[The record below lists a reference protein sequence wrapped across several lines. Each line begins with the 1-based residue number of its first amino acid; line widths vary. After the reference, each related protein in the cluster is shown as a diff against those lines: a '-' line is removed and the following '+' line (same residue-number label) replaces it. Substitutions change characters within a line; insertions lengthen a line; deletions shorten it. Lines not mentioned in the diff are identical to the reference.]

1 MHGQLQLFVIPK
13 ECVAHQAL
21 LFMEFSRQEYWSG
34 GIISSS
40 SGESSR
46 PKDQTH
52 VSYVPCNGRQT
63 VYHLGTW
70 EAIGNYYIHL
80 YRILEF
86 ESIFPDLVPK
96 DLAKTWTHADSL
108 PNCKEII
115 FIFLYLT
122 LCEMIV
128 KTFVFFA
135 NQV

>member
-1 MHGQLQLFVIPK
+1 MSDYATPRTM
-13 ECVAHQAL
+13 AHEAL

-34 GIISSS
+34 GIISSF

-63 VYHLGTW
+63 LCHLGTW

-86 ESIFPDLVPK
+86 ESIFPDLAPK

-108 PNCKEII
+108 SNCKEII

-128 KTFVFFA
+128 RLSSSLQIKCNA
-135 NQV
+135 KK